1 MVLKVRTPW
10 LSRVILDIFPTSP
23 QHDHII
29 IYKLKLPKL
38 DYISSIIDWSWF
50 YDGGIKG
57 SLIYLV
63 PQYILVSGGE
73 QVLWHIASPS
83 RDGISSRLILS
94 RLSLSCL
101 PFNGS
106 NNGLVNFF
114 PQSILHTIHAQLR
127 GHLYHSALDW
137 FQNATRK
144 TITPSFWKYYQ
155 IF

>member
-10 LSRVILDIFPTSP
+10 LSGVNIRYFSHESTTRSHYHLQAQVTL
-23 QHDHII
+23 
-29 IYKLKLPKL
+29 L

-127 GHLYHSALDW
+127 GHLFY
-137 FQNATRK
+137 T
-144 TITPSFWKYYQ
+144 TT
-155 IF
+155 